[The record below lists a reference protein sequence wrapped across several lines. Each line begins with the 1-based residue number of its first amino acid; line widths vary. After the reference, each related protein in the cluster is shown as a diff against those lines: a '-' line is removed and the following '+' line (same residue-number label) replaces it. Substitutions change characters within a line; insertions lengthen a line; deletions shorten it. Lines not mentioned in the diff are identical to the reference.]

1 MSAKFNRAQYEPGW
15 IEITI
20 GALLS
25 VVVGVVF
32 GAVYMVMKP
41 VVTVKE
47 LPREE
52 EREHGA
58 VYFVEGARDAA
69 RAKLLVAK
77 RKTLVGGGSVAVDE
91 NELNLLTTPTA
102 PAPSPAAPGPA
113 AKGGKADAKKGKTAA
128 NTPTPAQAAAP
139 VAKSAP
145 PPPPAIVG
153 AGYTAGAPNF
163 RIRDGL
169 LQIGVP
175 VNVDVFG
182 VEISVLVQTQGTF
195 VKSGGTFA
203 FEPETL
209 WVGSCPIDR
218 LPVARDFVMKKV
230 INPQPVPD
238 DIQNAW
244 SKLAGVSVVGS
255 VLRLTMP

>member
-1 MSAKFNRAQYEPGW
+1 MSAKFKRDQYEPGW

-20 GALLS
+20 GTMLS

-47 LPREE
+47 LPRED

-58 VYFVEGARDAA
+58 IYFVEGARDPA

-91 NELNLLTTPTA
+91 NELNILT
-102 PAPSPAAPGPA
+102 SPAAPPPAAPVPA
-113 AKGGKADAKKGKTAA
+113 AKGGKADSKKGKTAA
-128 NTPTPAQAAAP
+128 APAPTPHEP
-139 VAKSAP
+139 EPKSAP
-145 PPPPAIVG
+145 PPPPAIIG
-153 AGYTAGAPNF
+153 TGYTAGAPNF

-175 VNVDVFG
+175 VKVDVFG
-182 VEISVLVQTQGTF
+182 LEISVLVQTQGTF
-195 VKSGGTFA
+195 VKSGGTFVY
-203 FEPETL
+203 EPETI

-218 LPVARDFVMKKV
+218 VAVARDFVVKKV
-230 INPQPVPD
+230 LNPQPVPD